1 MPDVME
7 LKAAVEKAIDVCIRD
22 DVLAEFLRNNR
33 SETISV
39 SIYEYDEERTMRQMR
54 EEAFED
60 GVAAAGVS
68 TIALIRKK
76 RRKAVPYPKR
86 PMNWN
91 WKPVISA
98 GYTTVWRRMGT
109 GRIWRLP
116 GNFRAQARR
125 NKRTVAAL

>member
-33 SETISV
+33 SEAISV

-60 GVAAAGVS
+60 GVAAAGAS
-68 TIALIRKK
+68 MIALIRKK
-76 RRKAVPYPKR
+76 KAKGRSV
-86 PMNWN
+86 
-91 WKPVISA
+91 SEAADELELEA
-98 GYTTVWRRMGT
+98 GYIRRVYDCMEAHGDWSDLEIA
-109 GRIWRLP
+109 RELP
-116 GNFRAQARR
+116 GAGTE
-125 NKRTVAAL
+125 K